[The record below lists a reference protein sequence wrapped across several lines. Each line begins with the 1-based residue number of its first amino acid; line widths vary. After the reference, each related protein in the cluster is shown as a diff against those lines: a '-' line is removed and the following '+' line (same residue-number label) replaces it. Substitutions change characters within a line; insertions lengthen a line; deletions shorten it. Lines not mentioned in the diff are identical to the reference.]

1 MKSMVYWSALLSST
15 LIMTQCTNDQR
26 ITQKKD
32 IPIERS
38 LAYKDSFSA
47 SAYYEDLYNSAEMKY
62 AFKGT
67 TPEEVDRVKGLLMVM
82 ELGKEH
88 LLFVHITEDAP
99 LEIHQN
105 LM

>member
-1 MKSMVYWSALLSST
+1 MVYWSALLSST
-15 LIMTQCTNDQR
+15 LIMIQCTNDQR

-67 TPEEVDRVKGLLMVM
+67 TPEEVDVWQTEFRDKLK
-82 ELGKEH
+82 ERLG
-88 LLFVHITEDAP
+88 ISQ
-99 LEIHQN
+99 LERQ
-105 LM
+105 LG